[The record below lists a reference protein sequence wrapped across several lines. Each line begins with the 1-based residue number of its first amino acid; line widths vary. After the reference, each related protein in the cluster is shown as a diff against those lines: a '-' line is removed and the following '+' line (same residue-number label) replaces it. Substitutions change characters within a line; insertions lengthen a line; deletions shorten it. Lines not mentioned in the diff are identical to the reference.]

1 MFIPG
6 LQYLIPNCGTV
17 WDVLIFE
24 FFTEQ
29 EKNSSQLWIFNDIQR
44 LYEYINIGDHW
55 AKQSTYLI
63 IGDYKFHDSIYKSL
77 MCVLLSDILSTG
89 SIRVAFMTLASTKI
103 VNSSLAAFGCDL
115 YAKFVACRDPRISV
129 VITKMVAKVS

>member
-1 MFIPG
+1 M
-6 LQYLIPNCGTV
+6 T
-17 WDVLIFE
+17 
-24 FFTEQ
+24 
-29 EKNSSQLWIFNDIQR
+29 FND
-44 LYEYINIGDHW
+44 YTN
-55 AKQSTYLI
+55 
-63 IGDYKFHDSIYKSL
+63 SIYESL
-77 MCVLLSDILSTG
+77 MCVLLSDILSIG